1 MQEDIK
7 RFIKSYSE
15 LKAKKEITDRINK
28 FSSDSRDNKEYSLM
42 EIKIQIIESCLKIL
56 TKDER
61 EILYAHLIDNL
72 KWSEIVDLKSNKNSI
87 YSERT
92 YKRIQK
98 SALSK
103 IENFIDENKIENYIF
118 HSEMSHNWHVIV
130 TF

>member
-7 RFIKSYSE
+7 RFIKSYPE
-15 LKAKKEITDRINK
+15 LKAKKEITDKINK

-118 HSEMSHNWHVIV
+118 YSEMSHN
-130 TF
+130 

>member
-7 RFIKSYSE
+7 RFIKSYPE
-15 LKAKKEITDRINK
+15 LKAKKEITDKINK

-118 HSEMSHNWHVIV
+118 HSEMSHN
-130 TF
+130 

>member
-7 RFIKSYSE
+7 RFIKSYPE
-15 LKAKKEITDRINK
+15 LKAKKEITDKINK

-98 SALSK
+98 IALSK

-118 HSEMSHNWHVIV
+118 HSEMSHN
-130 TF
+130 